1 MEWLGYTTQ
10 HLNGN
15 ICILSL
21 IIILIYYDRLKYKA
35 IRFGLLF
42 ISAVTFLIGLYMAD
56 TGNWIV
62 KLF

>member
-10 HLNGN
+10 HLNGD
-15 ICILSL
+15 IFILTFIVL
-21 IIILIYYDRLKYKA
+21 LIYYDRLKYKA
-35 IRFGLLF
+35 IRFGALF
-42 ISAVTFLIGLYMAD
+42 ICAVTLLIGLYMSD